1 MHFNPDGI
9 HGDKRKTLRNVARFF
24 DQLARTIAA

>member
-9 HGDKRKTLRNVARFF
+9 DEHQRRTLRNVARFF
-24 DQLARTIAA
+24 DKLARTMAA